1 MEIKIMKNIL
11 DRNQNKAN
19 EVRTLL
25 ASKKVMMV
33 NIISSPGAGKTTL
46 LERTLGEI
54 GQKFRIG
61 VIEGD
66 ITTDRDAQR
75 LKKYNIPIVVINTE
89 GGCHLDSHSISKVLD
104 SFNLDDLDVLFVENV
119 GNLICPSQFDLG
131 ETFKLAVVSTTE
143 GDDKPGKYPML
154 FREAKAVLLNK
165 VDLIPYTNF
174 NNDNFKSDLK
184 KINAHI
190 PLFEISCT
198 RGDGLEGWYD
208 WISKQI
214 ISSRE
219 VSQAA
224 IESKTHPSESM
235 PMK

>member
-19 EVRTLL
+19 EVREILRG
-25 ASKKVMMV
+25 KKVLMV

-46 LERTLGEI
+46 LERTCEKLGKKYAI
-54 GQKFRIG
+54 A

-89 GGCHLDSHSISKVLD
+89 GGCHLDSHSISKVLGE
-104 SFNLDDLDVLFVENV
+104 FDLENTDILFVENV

-131 ETFKLAVVSTTE
+131 EEFKIAVVSTTE

-154 FREAKAVLLNK
+154 FREAQAVLLNK
-165 VDLIPYTNF
+165 TDLIPYTNF
-174 NNDNFKSDLK
+174 NFDNFKTDLDR
-184 KINAHI
+184 INSRI
-190 PLFEISCT
+190 PLFKMSCT
-198 RGDGLEGWYD
+198 KGDGMEEWFD
-208 WISKQI
+208 WIEE
-214 ISSRE
+214 R
-219 VSQAA
+219 
-224 IESKTHPSESM
+224 
-235 PMK
+235 MKNFRT

>member
-11 DRNQNKAN
+11 DRNQNRAN
-19 EVRTLL
+19 EVRSLMTE
-25 ASKKVMMV
+25 KNVTMV

-46 LERTLGEI
+46 LERTLEELGDR
-54 GQKFRIG
+54 FRIG

-75 LKKYNIPIVVINTE
+75 LKRFDIPIVMINTE

-104 SFNLDDLDVLFVENV
+104 LFELDNLDFLFVENV

-143 GDDKPGKYPML
+143 GDDKPAKYPML

-165 VDLIPYTNF
+165 IDLMPYTNF
-174 NNDNFKSDLK
+174 NIENFRSDLG
-184 KINAHI
+184 KINAGV
-190 PLFEISCT
+190 PLFETSFT
-198 RGDGLEGWYD
+198 RGDGLKDWFG
-208 WISKQI
+208 WISRQ
-214 ISSRE
+214 
-219 VSQAA
+219 VSG
-224 IESKTHPSESM
+224 SL
-235 PMK
+235 

>member
-11 DRNQNKAN
+11 DRNQNKAD
-19 EVRTLL
+19 EVRNLLTL
-25 ASKKVMMV
+25 KKVLMV

-46 LERTLGEI
+46 LECTCEELCSRY
-54 GQKFRIG
+54 RIG

-104 SFNLDDLDVLFVENV
+104 SFELDDLDILFVENV

-131 ETFKLAVVSTTE
+131 EEFKIAVVSTTE

-165 VDLIPYTNF
+165 IDLIPYTNF
-174 NNDNFKSDLK
+174 NSDSFRSDLK
-184 KINAHI
+184 MINAKT
-190 PLFEISCT
+190 PLLEISCT
-198 RGDGLEGWYD
+198 RGDGLQQWYV
-208 WISKQI
+208 WISEQI
-214 ISSRE
+214 NNLHR
-219 VSQAA
+219 
-224 IESKTHPSESM
+224 
-235 PMK
+235 

>member
-19 EVRTLL
+19 EVRSLL
-25 ASKKVMMV
+25 ASKKVVMV

-46 LERTLGEI
+46 LERTLEELCS
-54 GQKFRIG
+54 KFRTG

-66 ITTDRDAQR
+66 ITTDRDARRLQR
-75 LKKYNIPIVVINTE
+75 FNIPIVVINTE

-104 SFNLDDLDVLFVENV
+104 SFSLDELDVIFVENV

-154 FREAKAVLLNK
+154 FREARAVLLNK
-165 VDLIPYTNF
+165 IDLIPYTNF
-174 NNDNFKSDLK
+174 SMENFKNDLK
-184 KINAHI
+184 SINAGVQ
-190 PLFEISCT
+190 LFEISCT
-198 RGDGLEGWYD
+198 RGDGLKAWFD
-208 WISKQI
+208 WISGQI
-214 ISSRE
+214 ISSMADHPE
-219 VSQAA
+219 VFF
-224 IESKTHPSESM
+224 
-235 PMK
+235 

>member
-19 EVRTLL
+19 DVRNMLL
-25 ASKKVMMV
+25 LKKTVMV

-46 LERTLGEI
+46 LERTCEALGE
-54 GQKFRIG
+54 KFRIG

-104 SFNLDDLDVLFVENV
+104 SFDLEDLDVLFVENV
-119 GNLICPSQFDLG
+119 GNLICPAQFDLG
-131 ETFKLAVVSTTE
+131 ENFKIALVSTAE

-165 VDLIPYTNF
+165 TDLIPYTDF
-174 NNDNFKSDLK
+174 NAGFFRSDLRR
-184 KINAHI
+184 INAQI
-190 PLFEISCT
+190 PLFELSCT
-198 RGDGLEGWYD
+198 KGVGLSEWYK
-208 WISKQI
+208 WIEEEI
-214 ISSRE
+214 RI
-219 VSQAA
+219 
-224 IESKTHPSESM
+224 
-235 PMK
+235 

>member
-19 EVRTLL
+19 EVRNSMKEKRVL
-25 ASKKVMMV
+25 MV

-46 LERTLGEI
+46 LERTLE
-54 GQKFRIG
+54 KLASEFRIG

-75 LKKYNIPIVVINTE
+75 LKRFGIPIVVINTE
-89 GGCHLDSHSISKVLD
+89 GGCHLDSHSISKVLPL
-104 SFNLDDLDVLFVENV
+104 FNLDDLDLLFVENV

-143 GDDKPGKYPML
+143 GDDKPAKYPML

-165 VDLIPYTNF
+165 IDLIPYTNF
-174 NNDNFKSDLK
+174 NFKSFIFDLK
-184 KINAHI
+184 KINPII

-198 RGDGLEGWYD
+198 RGDGIEEWLK
-208 WISKQI
+208 WITEQI
-214 ISSRE
+214 L
-219 VSQAA
+219 
-224 IESKTHPSESM
+224 P
-235 PMK
+235 

>member
-1 MEIKIMKNIL
+1 MEIKIMKNII
-11 DRNQNKAN
+11 DRNQNKAT
-19 EVRTLL
+19 EVRNLL
-25 ASKKVMMV
+25 ISKKVLMV

-46 LERTLGEI
+46 LERTCEELGAR
-54 GQKFRIG
+54 FRIG

-104 SFNLDDLDVLFVENV
+104 SFDLDNLDVLFVENV

-143 GDDKPGKYPML
+143 GDDKPDKYPML
-154 FREAKAVLLNK
+154 FREARAVLLNK
-165 VDLIPYTNF
+165 IDLIPYTNF
-174 NNDNFKSDLK
+174 NSESFKSYLK
-184 KINAHI
+184 KINAQI

-198 RGDGLEGWYD
+198 KGDGLKEWYE
-208 WISKQI
+208 WISEQVN
-214 ISSRE
+214 RNL
-219 VSQAA
+219 
-224 IESKTHPSESM
+224 PGG
-235 PMK
+235 

>member
-11 DRNQNKAN
+11 DRNLDKAN
-19 EVRTLL
+19 EVRNILKE
-25 ASKKVMMV
+25 KKVVMV

-46 LERTLGEI
+46 LERTCEKLAA
-54 GQKFRIG
+54 KLRIG

-104 SFNLDDLDVLFVENV
+104 SFDLTNLDVIFVENV
-119 GNLICPSQFDLG
+119 GNLICPSHFDLG
-131 ETFKLAVVSTTE
+131 ESFKLAVVSTAE

-165 VDLIPYTNF
+165 IDLIPYTNF
-174 NNDNFKSDLK
+174 NFSSFRTDLD
-184 KINAHI
+184 KINPQI
-190 PLFEISCT
+190 PLFEVSCT
-198 RGDGLEGWYD
+198 KGDGLEEWFE
-208 WISKQI
+208 WIEKQI
-214 ISSRE
+214 RI
-219 VSQAA
+219 
-224 IESKTHPSESM
+224 HD
-235 PMK
+235 

>member
-1 MEIKIMKNIL
+1 VEIKIMKNIL

-19 EVRTLL
+19 EVKNLL
-25 ASKKVMMV
+25 SLKKVLMV

-46 LERTLGEI
+46 LERTCEAI
-54 GQKFRIG
+54 GGKFRIG

-75 LKKYNIPIVVINTE
+75 LKKYDIPIVVINTE
-89 GGCHLDSHSISKVLD
+89 GGCHLDSHSISKVLG
-104 SFNLDDLDVLFVENV
+104 SFDLDRLDVLFVENV

-154 FREAKAVLLNK
+154 FREAEAVLLNK
-165 VDLIPYTNF
+165 TDLIPYTNF
-174 NNDNFKSDLK
+174 RFESFNSDLK
-184 KINAHI
+184 KINSKI

-198 RGDGLEGWYD
+198 RGDGLEEWFK
-208 WISKQI
+208 WISDKI
-214 ISSRE
+214 LLSNG
-219 VSQAA
+219 
-224 IESKTHPSESM
+224 
-235 PMK
+235 

>member
-11 DRNQNKAN
+11 DRNQNKAD
-19 EVRTLL
+19 EVRKLL
-25 ASKKVMMV
+25 AAKKVLMV

-46 LERTLGEI
+46 LERTCEELGA
-54 GQKFRIG
+54 KYRIG

-104 SFNLDDLDVLFVENV
+104 SFDLDNLDVMFVENV

-131 ETFKLAVVSTTE
+131 ETFKLAIVSTTE

-165 VDLIPYTNF
+165 IDLIPYTNF
-174 NNDNFKSDLK
+174 NINNFRSDLIN
-184 KINAHI
+184 INARI

-198 RGDGLEGWYD
+198 RGMGWK
-208 WISKQI
+208 SGM
-214 ISSRE
+214 
-219 VSQAA
+219 
-224 IESKTHPSESM
+224 TG
-235 PMK
+235 

>member
-19 EVRTLL
+19 EVRNLL
-25 ASKKVMMV
+25 ISKKVLMV

-46 LERTLGEI
+46 LERTCEELGAR
-54 GQKFRIG
+54 FRIG

-104 SFNLDDLDVLFVENV
+104 SFDLDNLDVLFVENV

-131 ETFKLAVVSTTE
+131 EAFKLAIVSTTE

-154 FREAKAVLLNK
+154 FREARAVLLNK
-165 VDLIPYTNF
+165 TDLIPYTNF
-174 NNDNFKSDLK
+174 DSGSFKSDLK
-184 KINAHI
+184 KINAQV

-198 RGDGLEGWYD
+198 NGVGLKGWYE
-208 WISKQI
+208 WIIDQI
-214 ISSRE
+214 LIM
-219 VSQAA
+219 
-224 IESKTHPSESM
+224 H
-235 PMK
+235 